1 MRKIGAIAVIG
12 NHGRLKNMNLRLK
25 SELYVQALLRRVQ
38 GAMCAAYVLARDD
51 NDAGGIFVRVNRL
64 DGSAGVLNMF
74 TDMDGAQSFRVIL
87 PLGSAEAESDALIKR
102 EMQRDPDLWVVDIED
117 AHGRHF
123 LEGRIEGDW
132 SG

>member
-1 MRKIGAIAVIG
+1 
-12 NHGRLKNMNLRLK
+12 MNFRLK
-25 SELYVQALLRRVQ
+25 SGLYVQALLRRVQ
-38 GAMCAAYVLARDD
+38 VAACAAYVLSRGD

-87 PLGSAEAESDALIKR
+87 PSGSTEAKSDALIKR

-117 AHGRHF
+117 ARGRHF

>member
-1 MRKIGAIAVIG
+1 
-12 NHGRLKNMNLRLK
+12 MNLRLK
-25 SELYVQALLRRVQ
+25 SELYVQALVRRVQ
-38 GAMCAAYVLARDD
+38 ADMGAAYVLARGDK
-51 NDAGGIFVRVNRL
+51 DAGGIFVRVNRL

-74 TDMDGAQSFRVIL
+74 TDMDGAQSFRVVL

-102 EMQRDPDLWVVDIED
+102 ERQRDPDLWVVDIED
-117 AHGRHF
+117 ARGRHF